1 MSHGHSSPGGAP
13 SARERAARRRAAK
26 NEDARRV
33 NTLDSGLCNDV
44 VVREIERLRDEGI
57 VQIIP
62 EDEVYRHSPASEVF
76 DSGEALLMF
85 HRGWEAGSSD
95 GD

>member
-1 MSHGHSSPGGAP
+1 
-13 SARERAARRRAAK
+13 
-26 NEDARRV
+26 V